1 MKRFLF
7 LILVAAAVTV
17 SGCVSEEPQSKSFSD
32 GTLNFTYLLHGRPL
46 ILPGHRGPLQ
56 GSRGFQRM

>member
-1 MKRFLF
+1 MKGFLF

-32 GTLNFTYLLHGRPL
+32 GT
-46 ILPGHRGPLQ
+46 
-56 GSRGFQRM
+56 